1 MNTNPPNAD
10 VILRR
15 FRTPTPSPIRTPPE
29 QIGPAAAPIE
39 PNWLK
44 AKRLL
49 RSAVK
54 DYRSAE
60 AGALE
65 QEIHQLHVQNEL
77 ILHELQGIKQSIKDK
92 KRKKAKQKVLPLY
105 SHTLNRQGG
114 AVWWSPH
121 SKREADVRDAAIE
134 KYNLEQEAAK
144 KTRQELQHQTRLL
157 KEKEKQEKRVAKEE
171 AKERQEKEKA
181 EERAAIDARKAER
194 ERQKQARDA
203 QQTLRL
209 SNQGKRKAPRQ
220 LQSESIK
227 RRGSSAGRSEVVA
240 HRPSPAPQPIYNRHG
255 RRIAPPKRYE

>member
-1 MNTNPPNAD
+1 PPNAD

-15 FRTPTPSPIRTPPE
+15 FRTPTPSPPRTPLE
-29 QIGPAAAPIE
+29 QTGPAATPTK

-44 AKRLL
+44 AKTLL

-77 ILHELQGIKQSIKDK
+77 ISHELQGIKQSIEDK

-144 KTRQELQHQTRLL
+144 KTRQELQHQARLL
-157 KEKEKQEKRVAKEE
+157 REKEKQEKRVAREE
-171 AKERQEKEKA
+171 AKERREKERREK
-181 EERAAIDARKAER
+181 ERQR

-203 QQTLRL
+203 QQSIQLP
-209 SNQGKRKAPRQ
+209 NQGKRKASRQ
-220 LQSESIK
+220 LQPKTMK
-227 RRGSSAGRSEVVA
+227 RRSDSAGRSQVVA
-240 HRPSPAPQPIYNRHG
+240 HRPSPAPRPTYNSRG
-255 RRIAPPKRYE
+255 RKIAPPKRYE

>member
-134 KYNLEQEAAK
+134 KYNLEQEAVK

-171 AKERQEKEKA
+171 AKERREKEKA

-194 ERQKQARDA
+194 ESVKNKLA
-203 QQTLRL
+203 TLNKL
-209 SNQGKRKAPRQ
+209 SNCLIKANVRLHVSCSQ
-220 LQSESIK
+220 NQ
-227 RRGSSAGRSEVVA
+227 
-240 HRPSPAPQPIYNRHG
+240 
-255 RRIAPPKRYE
+255 